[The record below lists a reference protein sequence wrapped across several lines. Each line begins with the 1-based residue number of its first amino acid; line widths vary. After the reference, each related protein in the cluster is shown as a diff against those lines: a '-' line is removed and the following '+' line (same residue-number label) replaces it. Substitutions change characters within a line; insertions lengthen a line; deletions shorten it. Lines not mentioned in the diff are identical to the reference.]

1 MLVCLIGD
9 RILVK
14 FIGLLLLNQAKPKT
28 NVIDVSF
35 RFYFLENNISKV
47 IDMKIAKVINNN
59 VISVI
64 DPNNKE
70 LVVMGR
76 GIAFQKRP
84 GDLVDESKIEKI
96 FKLDNKDVSEKFK
109 TLLYDVPME
118 YMDISEQIISYAKE
132 KLGKKLND
140 SIYVSLTDHIT
151 FAIERNQKGLTISNP
166 LLWEIKRIYSD
177 EYEIG
182 LKALKMIEEA
192 LGILLPED
200 ESGFIAMHIVNAEL
214 NEEMPNV
221 VNMTKL
227 IQDILNIVK
236 YHFKIELDE
245 ESLNYF
251 RFLTHLKFFAQRLY
265 TESTHK
271 SGDDF
276 LYEMVKKNKRSVC
289 MCWENSRF
297 YQKTH
302 NHELTKEEMAYLT
315 IHIERVVNRS

>member
-1 MLVCLIGD
+1 
-9 RILVK
+9 
-14 FIGLLLLNQAKPKT
+14 
-28 NVIDVSF
+28 
-35 RFYFLENNISKV
+35 
-47 IDMKIAKVINNN
+47 MKIAKVINNN

-64 DPNNKE
+64 DSHNKE
-70 LVVMGR
+70 LVIMGR

-84 GDLVDESKIEKI
+84 GDLVDETKIEKI

-118 YMDISEQIISYAKE
+118 YMDISERIISYAKE

-140 SIYVSLTDHIT
+140 SIYVSLTDHIN
-151 FAIERNQKGLTISNP
+151 FAIEREQKGLKISNP
-166 LLWEIKRIYSD
+166 LLWEIKRIYAD
-177 EYEIG
+177 EYAVG
-182 LKALKMIEEA
+182 LKALTKIEEM
-192 LGILLPED
+192 LGITLPQD
-200 ESGFIAMHIVNAEL
+200 EAGFIAMHIVNAEL

-265 TESTHK
+265 TDSPYNNE
-271 SGDDF
+271 DDF
-276 LYEMVKKNKRSVC
+276 LYDMVKEKQKEAFACVEKIRD
-289 MCWENSRF
+289 F
-297 YQKTH
+297 IKKTH
-302 NHELTKEEMAYLT
+302 NRQLTKEEMAYLT

>member
-1 MLVCLIGD
+1 
-9 RILVK
+9 
-14 FIGLLLLNQAKPKT
+14 
-28 NVIDVSF
+28 
-35 RFYFLENNISKV
+35 
-47 IDMKIAKVINNN
+47 MKIAKVINNN

-64 DPNNKE
+64 DSHNKE
-70 LVVMGR
+70 LVIMGR

-84 GDLVDESKIEKI
+84 GDLVDESKIEKT

-118 YMDISEQIISYAKE
+118 YMDVSERIISYAKE
-132 KLGKKLND
+132 KLGKNLND

-151 FAIERNQKGLTISNP
+151 FAIERSQKGLIISNP
-166 LLWEIKRIYSD
+166 LLWEIKRIYAD
-177 EYEIG
+177 EYAIG
-182 LKALKMIEEA
+182 LKAITKIQEM
-192 LGILLPED
+192 LGITLPQD
-200 ESGFIAMHIVNAEL
+200 EAGFIAMHIVNAEL

-236 YHFKIELDE
+236 YHFKIDLDE

-265 TESTHK
+265 AESPYNNE
-271 SGDDF
+271 DDF
-276 LYEMVKKNKRSVC
+276 LYEMVKEKQKDAFACVEKIRD
-289 MCWENSRF
+289 F
-297 YQKTH
+297 IAKTH
-302 NHELTKEEMAYLT
+302 NHQLTKEEMAYLT

>member
-1 MLVCLIGD
+1 
-9 RILVK
+9 
-14 FIGLLLLNQAKPKT
+14 
-28 NVIDVSF
+28 
-35 RFYFLENNISKV
+35 
-47 IDMKIAKVINNN
+47 MKIAKVINNN

-64 DPNNKE
+64 DAQNHE
-70 LVVMGR
+70 LVIMGR

-84 GDLVDESKIEKI
+84 GDLVDESKIEKT

-118 YMDISEQIISYAKE
+118 YMDVSERIISYAKE

-151 FAIERNQKGLTISNP
+151 FAIERCQKGLIISNP
-166 LLWEIKRIYSD
+166 LLWEIKRIYAD
-177 EYEIG
+177 EYAIG
-182 LKALKMIEEA
+182 LKAITKIQEM
-192 LGILLPED
+192 LGITLPQD
-200 ESGFIAMHIVNAEL
+200 EAGFIAMHIVNAEL

-265 TESTHK
+265 TDSPYNNE
-271 SGDDF
+271 DDF
-276 LYEMVKKNKRSVC
+276 LYEMVKEKQKEAFACVEKIRD
-289 MCWENSRF
+289 F
-297 YQKTH
+297 IKKTH
-302 NHELTKEEMAYLT
+302 NHQLTKEEMAYLT

>member
-1 MLVCLIGD
+1 
-9 RILVK
+9 
-14 FIGLLLLNQAKPKT
+14 
-28 NVIDVSF
+28 
-35 RFYFLENNISKV
+35 
-47 IDMKIAKVINNN
+47 MKIAKVINNN

-64 DPNNKE
+64 DAHNKE

-84 GDLVDESKIEKI
+84 GDLVDESKIEKT

-118 YMDISEQIISYAKE
+118 YMDISERIISYAKE

-140 SIYVSLTDHIT
+140 SIYVSLTDHIN
-151 FAIERNQKGLTISNP
+151 FAIEREQKGLRISNP
-166 LLWEIKRIYSD
+166 LLWEIKRIYAD
-177 EYEIG
+177 EYTVG
-182 LKALKMIEEA
+182 LKALTKIKEM
-192 LGILLPED
+192 LGITLPED
-200 ESGFIAMHIVNAEL
+200 EAGFIAMHIVNAEL

-265 TESTHK
+265 TDSPYNNE
-271 SGDDF
+271 DDF
-276 LYEMVKKNKRSVC
+276 LYEMVKEKQKEAFVC
-289 MCWENSRF
+289 VEKIRDF
-297 YQKTH
+297 IKKTH
-302 NHELTKEEMAYLT
+302 NHQLTKEEMAYLT

>member
-1 MLVCLIGD
+1 L
-9 RILVK
+9 
-14 FIGLLLLNQAKPKT
+14 
-28 NVIDVSF
+28 
-35 RFYFLENNISKV
+35 
-47 IDMKIAKVINNN
+47 KIAKVINNN

-64 DPNNKE
+64 DAHKKE

-84 GDLVDESKIEKI
+84 GDLVDESKIEKT

-118 YMDISEQIISYAKE
+118 YMDVSDRIISYAKE
-132 KLGKKLND
+132 RLGKKLND

-151 FAIERNQKGLTISNP
+151 FAIERSQKGLIISNP
-166 LLWEIKRIYSD
+166 LLWEIKRIYAD
-177 EYEIG
+177 EYAVG
-182 LKALKMIEEA
+182 LKAITKIEEM
-192 LGILLPED
+192 LGITLPQD
-200 ESGFIAMHIVNAEL
+200 EAGFIAMHIVNAEL

-265 TESTHK
+265 TDSPYNNE
-271 SGDDF
+271 DDF
-276 LYEMVKKNKRSVC
+276 LYEMVKEKQKEAFACVLKIRDFI
-289 MCWENSRF
+289 E
-297 YQKTH
+297 KTH
-302 NHELTKEEMAYLT
+302 NHQLTKEEMAYLT

>member
-1 MLVCLIGD
+1 
-9 RILVK
+9 
-14 FIGLLLLNQAKPKT
+14 
-28 NVIDVSF
+28 
-35 RFYFLENNISKV
+35 
-47 IDMKIAKVINNN
+47 MKIAKVINNN

-64 DPNNKE
+64 DAHNKE

-84 GDLVDESKIEKI
+84 GDLVDESKIEKT

-118 YMDISEQIISYAKE
+118 YMDVSERIISYAKE

-151 FAIERNQKGLTISNP
+151 FAIERCQKGLIISNP
-166 LLWEIKRIYSD
+166 LLWEIKRIYAD
-177 EYEIG
+177 EYAIG
-182 LKALKMIEEA
+182 LKAITKIQEM
-192 LGILLPED
+192 LGITLPQD
-200 ESGFIAMHIVNAEL
+200 EAGFIAMHIVNAEL

-221 VNMTKL
+221 VNMTRL

-245 ESLNYF
+245 ESLNFF

-265 TESTHK
+265 TDSPYNNE
-271 SGDDF
+271 DDF
-276 LYEMVKKNKRSVC
+276 LYEMVKEKQKEAFACVEKIRD
-289 MCWENSRF
+289 F
-297 YQKTH
+297 IKKTH
-302 NHELTKEEMAYLT
+302 NHQLTKEEMAYLT

>member
-1 MLVCLIGD
+1 
-9 RILVK
+9 
-14 FIGLLLLNQAKPKT
+14 
-28 NVIDVSF
+28 
-35 RFYFLENNISKV
+35 
-47 IDMKIAKVINNN
+47 MKIAKVINNN

-64 DPNNKE
+64 DSHNKE

-84 GDLVDESKIEKI
+84 GDDVEESRIEKI

-118 YMDISEQIISYAKE
+118 YMDISERIISYAKE

-140 SIYVSLTDHIT
+140 SIYVSLTDHIN
-151 FAIERNQKGLTISNP
+151 FAIEREQKGLRISNP
-166 LLWEIKRIYSD
+166 LLWEIKRIYAD
-177 EYEIG
+177 EYAVG
-182 LKALKMIEEA
+182 LKALAKIEEM
-192 LGILLPED
+192 LGITLPQD
-200 ESGFIAMHIVNAEL
+200 EAGFIAMHIVNAEL

-265 TESTHK
+265 TDSPYNNE
-271 SGDDF
+271 DDF
-276 LYEMVKKNKRSVC
+276 LYEMVKEKQKEAFACVEKIRD
-289 MCWENSRF
+289 F
-297 YQKTH
+297 IQKTH
-302 NHELTKEEMAYLT
+302 NHQLTKEEMAYLT

>member
-1 MLVCLIGD
+1 MPLSLVLG
-9 RILVK
+9 
-14 FIGLLLLNQAKPKT
+14 
-28 NVIDVSF
+28 
-35 RFYFLENNISKV
+35 FYFLEV

-64 DPNNKE
+64 NAHNKE

-84 GDLVDESKIEKI
+84 GDLVDESKIEKT

-118 YMDISEQIISYAKE
+118 YMDVSDRIISYAKE
-132 KLGKKLND
+132 RLGKKLND

-151 FAIERNQKGLTISNP
+151 FAIERSKKGLIISNP
-166 LLWEIKRIYSD
+166 LLWEIKRIYAD
-177 EYEIG
+177 EYAVG
-182 LKALKMIEEA
+182 LKAITKIEEM
-192 LGILLPED
+192 LGISLPQD
-200 ESGFIAMHIVNAEL
+200 EAGFIAMHIVNAEL

-265 TESTHK
+265 TDSPYNNE
-271 SGDDF
+271 DDF
-276 LYEMVKKNKRSVC
+276 LYEMVKEKQKEAFACVLKIRDFI
-289 MCWENSRF
+289 E
-297 YQKTH
+297 KTH
-302 NHELTKEEMAYLT
+302 NHQLTKEEMAYLT